1 LSKSDT
7 NVCGKE
13 GRKESAAH
21 LKKSIERLKD
31 FNNKDFW
38 RGGIKRWI

>member
-1 LSKSDT
+1 VT
-7 NVCGKE
+7 PTIYGKE
-13 GRKESAAH
+13 AKKESAAH
-21 LKKSIERLKD
+21 LKESAERLKD